1 MIECR
6 GRGNCAGRQCQ
17 AARGVG
23 VAGSGGGGKRVNRE
37 STCKQATRE
46 TNNVGA
52 AGCSPPNEASRQE
65 AGRRQAGRQAGLCSD
80 RFVAVRSVFCARLSV
95 HRYHSACLTYQIA
108 RAANRADPRIVRRSQ
123 PARDLRAAAV
133 AAIRKAIEIRNRS
146 KEKERRKRREEV
158 LIEAARNG
166 SMNLI
171 QPISLI
177 SRKKKRRYFC

>member
-23 VAGSGGGGKRVNRE
+23 VAGSGGRGKRVNRE

-65 AGRRQAGRQAGLCSD
+65 AGRRQAGKQACAPIASSLCAP
-80 RFVAVRSVFCARLSV
+80 FSV
-95 HRYHSACLTYQIA
+95 HACLFIGIT
-108 RAANRADPRIVRRSQ
+108 PRV
-123 PARDLRAAAV
+123 
-133 AAIRKAIEIRNRS
+133 
-146 KEKERRKRREEV
+146 
-158 LIEAARNG
+158 
-166 SMNLI
+166 
-171 QPISLI
+171 
-177 SRKKKRRYFC
+177 